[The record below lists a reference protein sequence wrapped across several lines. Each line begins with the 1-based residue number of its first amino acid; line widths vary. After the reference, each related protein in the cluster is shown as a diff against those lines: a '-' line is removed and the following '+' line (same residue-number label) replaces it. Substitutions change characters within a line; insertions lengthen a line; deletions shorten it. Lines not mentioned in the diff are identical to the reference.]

1 MTNQI
6 AAFMP
11 HGYCISWDPFLLW
24 LHLSSDAL
32 IALAYFSI
40 PFGILYLVNRKKDLS
55 FKPVYYLFAGF
66 ILACGITH
74 VLGMVTLWIPMYYVQ
89 GWAKLGTALISM
101 ATAIYLLP
109 KLPKILA
116 LPDLQQTLLLNQSL
130 QEEAES
136 RKAVEEKLALS
147 EEQLR
152 QSNQL
157 LNQVLNSI
165 PQRVYWKNEKLQFL
179 GANGSFLSDFN
190 LKSADEL
197 KGQRSANIH
206 GHSLYEIDS
215 ALEEA
220 AITETNSVVNREVCL
235 AADTTPPTWVRVSL
249 VPLHDE
255 HQQPVG
261 LMGTYQDISKS
272 KEAETKLQNANDIA
286 NAALRAQ
293 AAFLANISHEVRTPI
308 SGVIGSLN
316 LLAESPLDPHQSE
329 LVLGAKLSSESM
341 LELLNDI
348 LDLSKIESNQFE
360 FSLGDVQLEH
370 LLHQVAKSF
379 EVIAE
384 NKNISLVCPANAVAQ
399 DVYLAD
405 RTRMRQILSNL
416 VSNAIKFTQAGYV
429 QVTVECLSDS
439 SFESELKFTVKD
451 SGIGIPQDQQDRIF
465 DRFAQVDD
473 SHARRQSGT
482 GLGLSIVK
490 ELVERMGGHLGVT
503 SELGKGSQFWF
514 SVKLQKAKKQ
524 PQSNGYPEKPKCRKI
539 YFWMGDHILQ
549 ERLCCLLIQWG
560 LTIDQLDE
568 LDINEAMRFSEL
580 YLKDSIIVADK
591 RLQAMPI
598 GAQKMLL
605 ASEQQSVCKLLLIA
619 SNADKH
625 NPKWLRKEWKGSV
638 MTRPIAQDAFY
649 RVLSEFREGKAR
661 INVATTPT
669 QTPLK
674 KQFKGKIL
682 IAEDVP
688 LNQKILGQALGKHGL
703 EVTYADDGA
712 QALEILRNQ
721 KFDLLFMDCQMPLV
735 DGFEATN
742 RIRHGEVGREN
753 QSIPIIALTA
763 HSMVG
768 DEQACIDAGM
778 SFYMSKPV
786 DLFKLGDV
794 LEQWLPASSAK
805 KSSS

>member
-11 HGYCISWDPFLLW
+11 HGYCISWDPFLLG

-40 PFGILYLVNRKKDLS
+40 PIGILYLVNRKKDLS

-74 VLGMVTLWIPMYYVQ
+74 VLGMVTLWIPMYYIQ

-116 LPDLQQTLLLNQSL
+116 LPDLQQTLQLNQSL

-136 RKAVEEKLALS
+136 RKNAEEKLARS

-157 LNQVLNSI
+157 LSQVLNSI
-165 PQRVYWKNEKLQFL
+165 PQRVYWKNDKLEFL
-179 GANGSFLSDFN
+179 GANGSFLSDFKIQN
-190 LKSADEL
+190 GKDLVGKKSACLNGDSIYEL
-197 KGQRSANIH
+197 
-206 GHSLYEIDS
+206 DP
-215 ALEEA
+215 ALETA
-220 AITETNSVVNREVCL
+220 ALSDQQAVMNKEVCL
-235 AADTTPPTWVRVSL
+235 SAETTPPTWVRVSM
-249 VPLHDE
+249 VPLVDE
-255 HQQPVG
+255 DEQSVG

-272 KEAETKLQNANDIA
+272 KEAETKLQDANDIA

-348 LDLSKIESNQFE
+348 LDLSKIESAHFE
-360 FSLGDVQLEH
+360 FSLGDVYLEH
-370 LLHQVAKSF
+370 LLHQIAKSF

-399 DVYLAD
+399 EVYLAD

-416 VSNAIKFTQAGYV
+416 VSNAIKFTQIGHV
-429 QVTVECLSDS
+429 KVTVDCLSDT

-451 SGIGIPQDQQDRIF
+451 SGIGIPKEQQDRIF
-465 DRFAQVDD
+465 ERFAQVDD
-473 SHARRQSGT
+473 SHSRRQGGT

-490 ELVERMGGHLGVT
+490 ELVERMGGRLGIN
-503 SELGKGSQFWF
+503 SEPGKGSEFWF
-514 SVKLQKAKKQ
+514 IVKLQKAKKQ
-524 PQSNGYPEKPKCRKI
+524 PQRNNYPDKPRCRKI
-539 YFWMGDHILQ
+539 YFWMGDHVLQ
-549 ERLCCLLIQWG
+549 ERLCSLLIQWG
-560 LTIDQLDE
+560 FSIDQMDE
-568 LDINEAMRFSEL
+568 LDLNEALRFSEL
-580 YLKDSIIVADK
+580 YLKDSIVIADK
-591 RLQAMPI
+591 RLQSMPI
-598 GAQKMLL
+598 SAQKTLL
-605 ASEQQSVCKLLLIA
+605 GFEQQAVCKMLLIA
-619 SNADKH
+619 SNADKNH
-625 NPKWLRKEWKGSV
+625 PKWLRKEWQGSV
-638 MTRPIAQDAFY
+638 MTRPISQDAFY
-649 RVLSEFREGKAR
+649 RVLSEFRDPKAR
-661 INVATTPT
+661 VKPKSQLTE
-669 QTPLK
+669 PLQK
-674 KQFKGKIL
+674 RQFKGKIL

-688 LNQKILGQALGKHGL
+688 LNQKILGQALGKHGI

-712 QALEILRNQ
+712 QAIELLSKQ
-721 KFDLLFMDCQMPLV
+721 HFDLIFMDCQMPLV
-735 DGFEATN
+735 DGFEATHKIRQGEAGEQN
-742 RIRHGEVGREN
+742 RHV
-753 QSIPIIALTA
+753 PIIALTA

-786 DLFKLGDV
+786 DLLRLEDV
-794 LEQWLPASSAK
+794 LEQWLPTGSAK
-805 KSSS
+805 QSS